1 MFKPAK
7 NTGKGY
13 IIPFKKKLK
22 YKLKVK
28 CPFGI
33 DVENDW
39 KWSAKFLI
47 DMDDDEHYEFLYEM
61 QIVEKEIEK
70 YIKMQYPTSY
80 EKIFVMQSFMP
91 IEEKNNKH
99 ATETT
104 HCYFRAKIPVKNGL
118 STASFTG
125 NGYMETK
132 RKLTPDDLNHN
143 STVII
148 DVECDSWW
156 IISDEK
162 TDTKSVGYTF
172 ILNEMILG

>member
-1 MFKPAK
+1 MLFKSAK

-13 IIPFKKKLK
+13 VIPFKKPLH

-28 CPFGI
+28 CPFGV
-33 DVENDW
+33 DVESDW

-47 DMDDDEHYEFLYEM
+47 NMDDDDHYEFLEDM

-70 YIKMQYPTSY
+70 YIKMQYPTSH
-80 EKIFVMQSFMP
+80 ENIFVMQSFLP
-91 IEEKNNKH
+91 IEKEKDNPDG
-99 ATETT
+99 T

-118 STASFTG
+118 SSTTFTG

-132 RKLTPDDLNHN
+132 RRLTSDELNHN

-148 DVECDSWW
+148 DIECDSWW
-156 IISDEK
+156 IITNDKSDN
-162 TDTKSVGYTF
+162 KSVGYTF
-172 ILNEMILG
+172 IINEMKLA